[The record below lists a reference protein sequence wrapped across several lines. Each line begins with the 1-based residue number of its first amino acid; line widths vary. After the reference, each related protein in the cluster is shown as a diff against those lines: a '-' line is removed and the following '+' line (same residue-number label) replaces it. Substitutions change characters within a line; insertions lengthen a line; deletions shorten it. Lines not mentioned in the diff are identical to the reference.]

1 LKESDIKI
9 KKMKA
14 IVITKPGGPE
24 VLELQEY
31 PTPEISGDEVLIEVK
46 AAGINRP
53 DVFQREGN
61 YPAPEGV
68 VADIPGLEVAGTIV
82 KCGPD
87 VVDFTVGERVC
98 ALLAGGGYAEYVAV
112 REGQCLPIPGDLS
125 FAEAAS
131 LPETVFTV
139 WSNVFQRGN
148 LQPGE
153 TLLLHGGNS
162 GIGITGIQIAHALG
176 SQVIV
181 TVGSDEKGQNCL
193 ELGADSYINYK
204 TQNFETELQNEG
216 VDVILDMIGG
226 DYLAKNINILK
237 PEGRLVHINA
247 VSGSRVDLDI
257 WKVMTK
263 RLTVTGSTL
272 RSREY
277 EFKKQLAKEIQKNV
291 WPLIESKK
299 FKPVIFKTFPFSE
312 AAEAHRLLEDGSHT
326 GKIILVR

>member
-1 LKESDIKI
+1 
-9 KKMKA
+9 MKA

-24 VLELQEY
+24 VLKLQDY

-46 AAGINRP
+46 AAGLNRS

-61 YPAPEGV
+61 YPAPEG
-68 VADIPGLEVAGTIV
+68 ASAEILGLEVAGTIV

-87 VVDFTVGERVC
+87 VVDFTVGDRVC

-112 REGQCLPIPGDLS
+112 REGQCLPIPEDLS

-176 SQVIV
+176 SKVIV
-181 TVGSDEKGQNCL
+181 TVGSDEKGRKCL

-204 TQNFETELQNEG
+204 TQNFETELQDEG

-226 DYLAKNINILK
+226 NYLAKNINILK

-247 VSGSRVDLDI
+247 VSGSHVDLDI

-299 FKPVIFKTFPFSE
+299 FRPVIYKTFPFSE

>member
-1 LKESDIKI
+1 
-9 KKMKA
+9 MKA

-24 VLELQEY
+24 VLKLQDY

-46 AAGINRP
+46 AAGLNRS

-61 YPAPEGV
+61 YPAPEG
-68 VADIPGLEVAGTIV
+68 ASAEIPGLEVAGTIV

-87 VVDFTVGERVC
+87 VVDFTVGDRVC

-112 REGQCLPIPGDLS
+112 REGQCLPIPEDLS

-176 SQVIV
+176 SKVIV
-181 TVGSDEKGQNCL
+181 TVGSDEKGRKCL
-193 ELGADSYINYK
+193 ELGADSYFNYK
-204 TQNFETELQNEG
+204 TQNFETELQSKG

-247 VSGSRVDLDI
+247 VSGSHVDLDI

-299 FKPVIFKTFPFSE
+299 FRPVIYKTFPFSE

>member
-1 LKESDIKI
+1 
-9 KKMKA
+9 MKA
-14 IVITKPGGPE
+14 IVITEYGGPD
-24 VLELQEY
+24 VLKVKDL
-31 PTPEISGDEVLIEVK
+31 PAPKVSGDEVLIEVK
-46 AAGINRP
+46 AAGLNRS

-61 YPAPEGV
+61 YLTPKGASAE
-68 VADIPGLEVAGTIV
+68 IPGLEVAGTIV

-87 VVDFTVGERVC
+87 VKDFTVGDRVC

-131 LPETVFTV
+131 VPETVFTV
-139 WSNVFQRGN
+139 WSNVFQRGS
-148 LQPGE
+148 LKSGE
-153 TLLLHGGNS
+153 TLLIHGGNS

-176 SQVIV
+176 SKVIV

-204 TQNFETELQNEG
+204 TQDFETELQDEG

-226 DYLAKNINILK
+226 DYLAKNINILN

-247 VSGSRVDLDI
+247 VSGSPVDLDI
-257 WKVMTK
+257 WKVMSK

-277 EFKKQLAKEIQKNV
+277 EFKKQLAREVQKNV
-291 WPLIESKK
+291 WPLIESGK
-299 FKPVIFKTFPFSE
+299 FRTVIYKTFPLSE
-312 AAEAHRLLEDGSHT
+312 AAEAHQLLEHGSHT

>member
-1 LKESDIKI
+1 
-9 KKMKA
+9 MKA

-68 VADIPGLEVAGTIV
+68 VAHIPGLEVAGTIV

-87 VVDFTVGERVC
+87 VVDFNVGDRVC

-112 REGQCLPIPGDLS
+112 REGQCLPISADLS

-176 SQVIV
+176 SKVIV
-181 TVGSDEKGQNCL
+181 TVGSDEKGQKCL
-193 ELGADSYINYK
+193 ELGAHSYINYK
-204 TQNFETELQNEG
+204 TQNFETELQDEG

-247 VSGSRVDLDI
+247 VSGSHVDLDI

-263 RLTVTGSTL
+263 RLTITGSTL

-277 EFKKQLAKEIQKNV
+277 EFKKHLAKEIQKKV

-299 FKPVIFKTFPFSE
+299 FKPVIFKIFPFSE